1 MGNMRI
7 FVVVLGALTLA
18 GAGHAAELASLT
30 FPATY
35 RPATVIVTEALSSP
49 AGNRVLRIEAPHSAL
64 ICLGEQ
70 AGLQVKNEVIWYQAR
85 LKVAGASGGG
95 AFLEMWCESADGKR
109 FFSRGLDQM
118 VKGDADWTEVRIPM
132 RVDQGVEVVRV
143 IMNVVLDGPGKLWVA
158 DVRLSSEPLP

>member
-1 MGNMRI
+1 MRI
-7 FVVVLGALTLA
+7 FIALLVALA
-18 GAGHAAELASLT
+18 VAGPVQAAELASLT
-30 FPATY
+30 FAETY
-35 RPATVIVTEALSSP
+35 RPATVIETEAPSSP
-49 AGNRVLRIEAPHSAL
+49 AGGRVLRIEAPHSAL

-70 AGLQVKNEVIWYQAR
+70 AGLHVRNEVIWYQAR
-85 LKVAGASGGG
+85 LKVAGATGGG

-118 VKGDADWTEVRIPM
+118 VKEDADWTEVRIPM

-143 IMNVVLDGPGKLWVA
+143 IMNVVLDGPGKVWVA